1 MKIEASFQAA
11 APGKPSALQA
21 DRLESAFLAEMLK
34 YTGIES
40 SESSFSGGVGESQFA
55 SWLTEQRADALSRRV
70 DLGFSQ
76 FMVA

>member
-1 MKIEASFQAA
+1 MKIEASFQPA
-11 APGKPSALQA
+11 APGNPSASQA
-21 DRLESAFLAEMLK
+21 DRLESAFLVEMLK

-40 SESSFSGGVGESQFA
+40 SESPFSGGVGESQFA
-55 SWLTEQRADALSRRV
+55 SWLTEQRADALSRRI

>member
-21 DRLESAFLAEMLK
+21 DRLESAFLAAMLK
-34 YTGIES
+34 YTGIET
-40 SESSFSGGVGESQFA
+40 SESPFSVGIGESQFA

>member
-11 APGKPSALQA
+11 APGTPSASQA

-34 YTGIES
+34 YTGMES
-40 SESSFSGGVGESQFA
+40 SESPFSGGVGESQFA
-55 SWLTEQRADALSRRV
+55 SWLTEQRADALSRRI